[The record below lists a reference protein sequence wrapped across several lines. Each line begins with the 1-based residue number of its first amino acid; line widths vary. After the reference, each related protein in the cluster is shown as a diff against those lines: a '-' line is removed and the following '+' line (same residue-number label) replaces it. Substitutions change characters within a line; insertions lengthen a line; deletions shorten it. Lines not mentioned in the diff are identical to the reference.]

1 MNILAAFGFNDLL
14 LPDHV
19 GRKRKVLRSGC
30 GRGWL
35 FALFPGRLFDRLNG
49 GAGPRGGRGVSFFLG
64 GPGGG
69 GFFFG
74 CFFFLSPPRGGG
86 WVSGLLFFGVLSFA
100 WWVVCV

>member
-49 GAGPRGGRGVSFFLG
+49 GSSLGSCRFVSWIRGNRGRCVLFGGCCYSLALGRSGYWCRLLGFRFFRT
-64 GPGGG
+64 
-69 GFFFG
+69 
-74 CFFFLSPPRGGG
+74 CAG
-86 WVSGLLFFGVLSFA
+86 WVV
-100 WWVVCV
+100 